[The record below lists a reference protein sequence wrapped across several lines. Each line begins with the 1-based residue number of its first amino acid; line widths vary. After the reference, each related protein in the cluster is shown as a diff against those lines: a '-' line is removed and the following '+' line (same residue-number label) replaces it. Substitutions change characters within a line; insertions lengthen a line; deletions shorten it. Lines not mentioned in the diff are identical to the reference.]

1 MSKAKVDR
9 IVNFL
14 CDDLSLPDESVRLA
28 LKQSQADRG
37 TLPIVLWQSGLVNL
51 QQLDRIFDLFESY
64 IC

>member
-1 MSKAKVDR
+1 MSQTKVDR

-14 CDDLSLPDESVRLA
+14 CDDLSLSDESVRLA
-28 LKQSQADRG
+28 LKQSQVDRG